1 MYILVTYK
9 GFLEVSHLSNILL
22 ISWQRWRRGVAG
34 SRGSRGMFECC
45 RSVSTGNILGSVV
58 STGKCLV
65 FVEIHNTS
73 FVSISYLQVATL
85 PCKFYLPNFSYKAK
99 TLLLHLAFGVRL
111 V

>member
-22 ISWQRWRRGVAG
+22 LSWQRWRRGVAG
-34 SRGSRGMFECC
+34 SGGSRGMFECC
-45 RSVSTGNILGSVV
+45 RSVSTGNILGLVV

-73 FVSISYLQVATL
+73 FVSISYLQWQL
-85 PCKFYLPNFSYKAK
+85 CLSSSICQISHIRLKLFYCI
-99 TLLLHLAFGVRL
+99 
-111 V
+111 